1 MYFCSVTE
9 KKLTYYPMHTNLCG
23 TPSKREGFSVTQ
35 FSPHRPYTDA
45 TDPSGSSVRSFSTK
59 IPTHG
64 RNYKSVETVDN
75 NMVSEAETQ
84 RENNATMTTPQEVF
98 IISRDIYNKA
108 IADKKLLKALAFAI
122 SAKSIIRCSVAKH
135 PTMKQLASLVGVSEY
150 RAKRA
155 IDTLM
160 KYGYAEYDER
170 GNLRFKRIKYRFNN
184 ICLKGI
190 NTDSYQSAYTGLHA
204 AAICD
209 LIQKTEFVRQ
219 QLITKEKPNPRPTKA
234 QKRHFNR
241 AVRYCNQQGIHS
253 LSDFSQN
260 GYSYNLICKKY
271 HFSKREVSA
280 AVKYGVKNKMFS
292 ADNTLCVLGEYK
304 NKNVAITALET
315 MQDLAEEKCIT
326 TELSEKLQN
335 LRNEFNKGFIQ
346 MYHNLGEKI
355 KRAFVRY
362 NEKKETYQVVFNS
375 TNLYILNYKRHTLG
389 GRSMCSDIIK
399 VPVLV

>member
-1 MYFCSVTE
+1 MCVSLHSMITE
-9 KKLTYYPMHTNLCG
+9 KKYSTTTPMCCSSLGKNESFCNHHSKNCNTTN
-23 TPSKREGFSVTQ
+23 
-35 FSPHRPYTDA
+35 TDA
-45 TDPSGSSVRSFSTK
+45 TALSESSVRSFST
-59 IPTHG
+59 
-64 RNYKSVETVDN
+64 
-75 NMVSEAETQ
+75 
-84 RENNATMTTPQEVF
+84 PQEVF
-98 IISRDIYNKA
+98 VISRDIYNKA
-108 IADKKLLKALAFAI
+108 IADKKLLKALAFAL
-122 SAKSIIRCSVAKH
+122 SVKSHIRCSVAKH
-135 PTMKQLASLVGVSEY
+135 PTTGQLANVVGVSVY

-155 IDTLM
+155 IDTLI
-160 KYGYAEYDER
+160 KYGYAEFDER
-170 GNLRFKRIKYRFNN
+170 GNLRFKRLKYRFNN
-184 ICLKGI
+184 IYLKGI
-190 NTDSYQSAYTGLHA
+190 DTESYQSAYTGLHA

-219 QLITKEKPNPRPTKA
+219 QFITKEKPLNRPTKA
-234 QKRHFNR
+234 QKRRFNR

-271 HFSKREVSA
+271 HFSKRDVSA
-280 AVKYGVKNKMFS
+280 AVKYGVKNNMFS
-292 ADNTLCVLGEYK
+292 ADNTLCVLYENE

-315 MQDLAEEKCIT
+315 MQDLAEENLMT
-326 TELSEKLQN
+326 SELSEKLQD

-346 MYHNLGEKI
+346 MYHSLGEKM

-375 TNLYILNYKRHTLG
+375 TNLYILNYRGHSLG

>member
-1 MYFCSVTE
+1 MLLRDEHNTN
-9 KKLTYYPMHTNLCG
+9 TPMCCGSLGKNESSLKAHSKNRNTTNTG
-23 TPSKREGFSVTQ
+23 
-35 FSPHRPYTDA
+35 A
-45 TDPSGSSVRSFSTK
+45 TDLLESSVRSFST
-59 IPTHG
+59 
-64 RNYKSVETVDN
+64 
-75 NMVSEAETQ
+75 
-84 RENNATMTTPQEVF
+84 PQEVF
-98 IISRDIYNKA
+98 VISRDIYNKA

-155 IDTLM
+155 IDTLI
-160 KYGYAEYDER
+160 KYDYAEYDER
-170 GNLRFKRIKYRFNN
+170 GNLRFKRLKYKYNN
-184 ICLKGI
+184 IYLKGI
-190 NTDSYQSAYTGLHA
+190 NTDSYQSAYMGLHA

-219 QLITKEKPNPRPTKA
+219 QFITKEKPLKRPTKA
-234 QKRHFNR
+234 HKRHFNR

-346 MYHNLGEKI
+346 MYHNLGEKM

>member
-1 MYFCSVTE
+1 MRKSLKKYFASSEISCTFASVMKRYNNILCNAT
-9 KKLTYYPMHTNLCG
+9 LCG
-23 TPSKREGFSVTQ
+23 ETSIEEGVSSHITPK
-35 FSPHRPYTDA
+35 PHSCHTDT
-45 TDPSGSSVRSFSTK
+45 TDPSESSVRSFS
-59 IPTHG
+59 
-64 RNYKSVETVDN
+64 
-75 NMVSEAETQ
+75 
-84 RENNATMTTPQEVF
+84 TPQEVF

-122 SAKSIIRCSVAKH
+122 STKSIIRCSVAKH

-150 RAKRA
+150 RAKWA
-155 IDTLM
+155 IDTLI
-160 KYGYAEYDER
+160 KYDYAEYDER
-170 GNLRFKRIKYRFNN
+170 GNLRFKRLKYKYNN
-184 ICLKGI
+184 IYLKGI
-190 NTDSYQSAYTGLHA
+190 NTDSYQSAYMGLHA

-219 QLITKEKPNPRPTKA
+219 QFITKEKPLRRPTKT
-234 QKRHFNR
+234 QKRQFNR

-280 AVKYGVKNKMFS
+280 AVKYGVRNNMFS
-292 ADNTLCVLGEYK
+292 ADNTLCVLYE
-304 NKNVAITALET
+304 NENRNIAITALET
-315 MQDLAEEKCIT
+315 MRDLAEEKSVT

-346 MYHNLGEKI
+346 MYHNLGEKM
-355 KRAFVRY
+355 KRTFVRY

-375 TNLYILNYKRHTLG
+375 TNLYILNHKRHTLG